1 MAKPTVTALDPD
13 PQKITPTQKLIGGLV
28 LGGFVANWIA
38 SLASPFVFVWAFYH
52 GYVRIKAIILVVTVA
67 AYAPWKKGAWSRR
80 IQQFISFYANRYY
93 QSLQIIFQGDH
104 LPTAQ
109 DPQTFYAIH
118 PHGAFCIGWAML
130 FCHDVM
136 QHVRFCFAP
145 ALLMSPFFRLFSRI
159 TGNPGSAAKDSMRS
173 YLKNGEHVA
182 LPPGGFEE
190 ATLSSLTQDRVFLQ
204 KRTGFIRLCLQEGV
218 AVRPVYVFGE
228 KGLYWNVQGFWEQRL
243 AVNRLGLPAVW
254 TWGHPFFPLVPKP
267 TVELMICVGAPLVLP
282 KIENPTKEDVQKWHG
297 KYVAAL
303 TGIFE
308 EYKETAYGPSG
319 KTAKLEVW

>member
-1 MAKPTVTALDPD
+1 MAKPTVTALEPD

-38 SLASPFVFVWAFYH
+38 SIASPFVFVWAVHH
-52 GYVRIKAIILVVTVA
+52 GYFRIKFTIFLVTVA
-67 AYAPWKKGAWSRR
+67 AYAPWKKGAISRR
-80 IQQFISFYANRYY
+80 IQQGISFYANCYY
-93 QSLQIIFQGDH
+93 KSIRMIFQGDH

-145 ALLMSPFFRLFSRI
+145 ALYLSPFFRLFSRC
-159 TGNPGSAAKDSMRS
+159 TGNPGSAAKPSMRS

-190 ATLSSLTQDRVFLQ
+190 ATLSSLTQDRVFIK
-204 KRTGFIRLCLQEGV
+204 KRTGFIRLCLQHGV

-228 KGLYWNVQGFWEQRL
+228 KGLYWNVQGNFQQRL
-243 AVNRLGLPAVW
+243 AINRYGFPAVF
-254 TWGHPFFPLVPKP
+254 TWGHPLFPLVPKN
-267 TVELMICVGAPLVLP
+267 TIDLMICVGAPLVLP

-308 EYKETAYGPSG
+308 EYKETAYGPAG